1 MSENHKKNQNKSNI
15 KYKHLR
21 CISSNTFN
29 STNSNNSS
37 EKVNKTTTSI
47 THHRKISSSYFID
60 SYLPSLESL
69 IYSPQQENNDTQLIN
84 SSFHSYEE
92 INDDELTKDSYN
104 NYLYELEKNNEKI
117 NDKSF
122 IQIKNGLKFLIGKE
136 ESMTESYLMA
146 LNRGIFRENEKKLYL
161 PSGSII
167 EEEKSEFLESTSKK
181 QTIINNRFL
190 YDKKDSDNENNLIN
204 NSSFNKSNNNNKNQ
218 KIQRSKSKKKTFNYG
233 RKYINYLVYKHFN
246 NESHH
251 KNILSKNKPKSKLFK
266 NLNENKSNSNNDYSK
281 ENSKIKVSKKLKFI
295 LQDMKNSD
303 ESQSSYNNLSQIR
316 KKSSSKINKNNSSKN
331 VELYRSISLFN
342 NKITN
347 RKNDSKNKLRYKSDK
362 NIKYNKS
369 NNVLNNTNNKNK
381 TNKNL
386 KTYRIITYKNKS
398 SKLNNYYSCNY
409 DEDAISNI
417 KQTEIILKEFI
428 YFNKNY
434 QKNDILKILN
444 KTINKDKS
452 IFIILSNVKKT
463 GNNFSFKGLYKYYE
477 NTKKFIKI
485 FGDCPNVINIHDINT
500 DLYKIY
506 EGKINKN
513 GKNELDFS
521 FHLIND
527 FHFSLNSIII
537 CKK

>member
-1 MSENHKKNQNKSNI
+1 MIKSSLNI
-15 KYKHLR
+15 ELVNSCIIFPFCEFSKYNFAVTECL
-21 CISSNTFN
+21 
-29 STNSNNSS
+29 
-37 EKVNKTTTSI
+37 V
-47 THHRKISSSYFID
+47 
-60 SYLPSLESL
+60 
-69 IYSPQQENNDTQLIN
+69 
-84 SSFHSYEE
+84 SSFPISTS
-92 INDDELTKDSYN
+92 L
-104 NYLYELEKNNEKI
+104 
-117 NDKSF
+117 
-122 IQIKNGLKFLIGKE
+122 
-136 ESMTESYLMA
+136 
-146 LNRGIFRENEKKLYL
+146 
-161 PSGSII
+161 SII
-167 EEEKSEFLESTSKK
+167 L
-181 QTIINNRFL
+181 L
-190 YDKKDSDNENNLIN
+190 
-204 NSSFNKSNNNNKNQ
+204 SSF
-218 KIQRSKSKKKTFNYG
+218 
-233 RKYINYLVYKHFN
+233 
-246 NESHH
+246 
-251 KNILSKNKPKSKLFK
+251 
-266 NLNENKSNSNNDYSK
+266 
-281 ENSKIKVSKKLKFI
+281 
-295 LQDMKNSD
+295 
-303 ESQSSYNNLSQIR
+303 NNLSQIR

-417 KQTEIILKEFI
+417 KQTEIILKELI

-463 GNNFSFKGLYKYYE
+463 GNNFSFKGLYKYYK
-477 NTKKFIKI
+477 NKKKFIKI